1 MSDYEDEK
9 IIKVP
14 RFERRYG
21 FSTTSERSSLM
32 SKIKGKNTAPE
43 IKLRK
48 ALWNIGFRYRLHN
61 KQLPGKPDIV
71 MLKYMLVIFIDGEF
85 WHGFNWEQKRKK
97 IKANRD
103 FWIPKIER
111 NIQRDKIN
119 NIKLEAMGFKVLRF
133 WEQEIKNNLENS
145 ILTIAEFINGISN
158 D

>member
-1 MSDYEDEK
+1 
-9 IIKVP
+9 
-14 RFERRYG
+14 
-21 FSTTSERSSLM
+21 
-32 SKIKGKNTAPE
+32 
-43 IKLRK
+43 
-48 ALWNIGFRYRLHN
+48 
-61 KQLPGKPDIV
+61 
-71 MLKYMLVIFIDGEF
+71 MLVIFIDGEF